1 MVKWV
6 IDTVYVT
13 KKRYIVD
20 AYMKE
25 DALKKFSNQQPI
37 EETYVNENVFDV
49 RSINK
54 YEYEKEYCNTKQ
66 LDWTKDK

>member
-20 AYMKE
+20 SYVKE

-37 EETYVNENVFDV
+37 EETYVDENVFDV

-54 YEYEKEYCNTKQ
+54 YEYEKKYCNTKQ